1 MKENE
6 IKNKDDIVENPDNSV
21 NDVNAAGEDEPVYQ
35 ILTDENGN
43 EYKFELLGYH
53 EYKGNTYYAF
63 IPAEDEDDT
72 NDNEFTEYIILKSV
86 IHEDGT
92 ESLDSIEDPDEEEE
106 VGIFMDDLFA
116 EEIDYDGE
124 Q

>member
-1 MKENE
+1 MNSNE
-6 IKNKDDIVENPDNSV
+6 TEKNLDLNNESDIEQ
-21 NDVNAAGEDEPVYQ
+21 EDAPLYQ
-35 ILTDENGN
+35 MLTDENGN
-43 EYKFELLGYH
+43 EYRFELLGYH

-63 IPAEDEDDT
+63 IPAEDEDD
-72 NDNEFTEYIILKSV
+72 NDEGFTEYIILKSV

-106 VGIFMDDLFA
+106 VGIFMDNLFA